1 MYNNGVA
8 PTTAIPEPKPPSQ
21 TVDRALSILTLLA
34 QRGPSGVTE
43 VANAL
48 GVHKSTTARLLAT
61 LERFRF
67 VEQDGNRGKYRLGF
81 GIVRLAGATAA
92 QLDIAKEGRP
102 VCARLAAELRGTVSL
117 SVLEGG
123 GATAVAQE
131 PSTERNWIGLRMPL
145 HATATGKV
153 LLASLG
159 FEELSGALERPRQ
172 RFTADTITASG
183 ALLADLNRVRDRGW
197 AATIGELETGLNSV
211 AVPVRGPGG
220 RIAGALSVSAY
231 DEHLQPDDFKD
242 LARILKQASEE
253 ILARL
258 ELLANP

>member
-1 MYNNGVA
+1 MYNSGD
-8 PTTAIPEPKPPSQ
+8 TAGTGEPRSSSQ
-21 TVDRALSILTLLA
+21 TVDRALSMLTLLA
-34 QRGPSGVTE
+34 QRGPAGVTDLARE
-43 VANAL
+43 L
-48 GVHKSTTARLLAT
+48 GVHKSTATRLLSA
-61 LERFRF
+61 LEKFRF

-81 GIVRLAGATAA
+81 GIVRLAGATTA
-92 QLDIAKEGRP
+92 QLDIGREGRP
-102 VCARLAAELRGTVSL
+102 VCARLAAELYGGTVSL

-123 GATAVAQE
+123 GATAVVQE
-131 PSTERNWIGLRMPL
+131 PSTERNWIGVRMPL

-159 FEELSGALERPRQ
+159 FEELSNALERPRQ
-172 RFTADTITASG
+172 RLTANTITASG

-220 RIAGALSVSAY
+220 RIAGALSVSAAE
-231 DEHLQPDDFKD
+231 EHLGLDDFQD
-242 LARILKQASEE
+242 IARVLTQAADE

-258 ELLANP
+258 QRLTQP